1 MKLGTVTGCVWAT
14 KKSPD
19 LRGQSL
25 LQVRVGNTDLVA
37 ADLVGAGQG
46 DRVILTFGTA
56 ARLGQEHCPVDAA
69 IVGILDEEAG
79 LEKCP

>member
-14 KKSPD
+14 KKSPA

-25 LQVRVGNTDLVA
+25 LQVRVGELELVA

-46 DRVILTFGTA
+46 DRVILTFGSA
-56 ARLGQEHCPVDAA
+56 ARLEQPDCPVDAA
-69 IVGILDEEAG
+69 IVGILDEGTVRE
-79 LEKCP
+79 CR

>member
-14 KKSPD
+14 KKSPA

-25 LQVRVGNTDLVA
+25 LRVSVGETELVA

-46 DRVILTFGTA
+46 DRVILTFGAA
-56 ARLGQEHCPVDAA
+56 ARLEQPDCPVDAA
-69 IVGILDEEAG
+69 IIGILDEGTVREC
-79 LEKCP
+79 L

>member
-14 KKSPD
+14 KKSAA

-25 LQVRVGNTDLVA
+25 LQVQVGSELVVA

-46 DRVILTFGTA
+46 DRVIVTFGTA
-56 ARLGQEHCPVDAA
+56 ARLEQGACPVDAA
-69 IVGILDEEAG
+69 IVGILDEEA
-79 LEKCP
+79 